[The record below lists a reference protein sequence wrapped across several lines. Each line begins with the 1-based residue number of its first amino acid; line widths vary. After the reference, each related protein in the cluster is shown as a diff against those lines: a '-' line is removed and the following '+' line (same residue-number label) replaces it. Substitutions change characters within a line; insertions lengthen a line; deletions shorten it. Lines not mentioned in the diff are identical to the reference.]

1 LERKPNRDK
10 TIKNSSKKNELSIKQ
25 NLKMSHSSFEFRI
38 TNSAQYGRASQMP
51 NNKDFN
57 DLATLQS
64 AIFGLL
70 IELPLN
76 YNK

>member
-1 LERKPNRDK
+1 
-10 TIKNSSKKNELSIKQ
+10 
-25 NLKMSHSSFEFRI
+25 MSHSSFEFRI